1 MDDFSFEWAGSLGLE
16 ASNGGLFVSRGT
28 GVHPSRVIRSFEL
41 IYVRQGKL
49 DLHEAGQQF
58 EVSAGETLLLQPDR
72 LHGGTAPFAPDLQFY
87 WVHFT
92 LADARPGIHSILERT
107 STQSPAAEVEATP
120 ILRVPRH
127 ARIERREHM
136 TGLFQ
141 RLLND
146 QEIYGVQ
153 TVPDS
158 LTILLMLWEIT
169 RSRLTAS
176 VPLGAPQRLAASAD
190 QLIRIHFHE
199 QISASSIA
207 ERLGCNADYLGR
219 VFRSVYG
226 QTLTEAVHNRR
237 MLHATILLAEGRLTI
252 DQIARESGFDDSGH
266 FRRIFKRGKGMT
278 PNAFRRLHLRVHI
291 NTA

>member
-1 MDDFSFEWAGSLGLE
+1 MDDVSFEWAGSLGLE

-41 IYVRQGKL
+41 IYVKQGKL
-49 DLHEAGQQF
+49 DLHEGGQQF
-58 EVSAGETLLLQPDR
+58 EVSAGETLLLWPDR
-72 LHGGTAPFAPDLQFY
+72 LHGGTAPYAPDLQFY
-87 WVHFT
+87 WVHFALT
-92 LADARPGIHSILERT
+92 DSGRSAPMPVARTDGVSL
-107 STQSPAAEVEATP
+107 AAEFAPSPV
-120 ILRVPRH
+120 LRVPRH

-153 TVPDS
+153 PIPDS
-158 LTILLMLWEIT
+158 LTILLMLSEIT
-169 RSRLTAS
+169 RSRTTAAD
-176 VPLGAPQRLAASAD
+176 PLGAPQRLAASAD
-190 QLIRIHFHE
+190 QLIRTHFHE
-199 QISASSIA
+199 PISASSIA
-207 ERLGCNADYLGR
+207 ERLSCNADYLGR
-219 VFRSVYG
+219 IFRSVYG

-237 MLHATILLAEGRLTI
+237 MLHATMLLAEGRLKI

-266 FRRIFKRGKGMT
+266 FRRIFKRSKGMT